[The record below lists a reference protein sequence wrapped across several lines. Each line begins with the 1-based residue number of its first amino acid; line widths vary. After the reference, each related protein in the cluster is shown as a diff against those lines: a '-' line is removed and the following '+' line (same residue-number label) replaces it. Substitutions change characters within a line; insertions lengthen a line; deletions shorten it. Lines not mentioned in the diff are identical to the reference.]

1 MQVLG
6 DSITTKHNAGLASAV
21 TQFTAEHPDVS
32 VLLFD
37 FYAFSQNIRHNAT
50 QYNITDLS
58 NPCYNGRVAGHS
70 LLPLSAPSALCSNPD
85 SHAYWDAIHPT
96 AVIHQLWGE
105 AVAAR
110 LEPYLAGGMQ
120 PSAALISYNGTDA
133 VQSSQLKTFGQQ
145 T

>member
-6 DSITTKHNAGLASAV
+6 DAITARHNAGLASTVA
-21 TQFTAEHPDVS
+21 QFAAEHPDVS

-37 FYAFSQNIRHNAT
+37 FFALSQGIRNNAT

-70 LLPLSAPSALCSNPD
+70 LLPLSAPSTVCSNPD

-96 AVIHQLWGE
+96 AVIHQLWGD
-105 AVAAR
+105 AMAAH
-110 LEPYLAGGMQ
+110 LQPYLIGDMQ
-120 PSAALISYNGTDA
+120 PSAALTSLNRTDA
-133 VQSSQLKTFGQQ
+133 VQSSQLKMFGQEM
-145 T
+145 